1 MVDDGLFSRNLTLF
15 RRHFPALAAQ
25 LETWESQAK
34 LVPVGDDDW
43 DISRHGV
50 RLYGMGAKAYARQ
63 QLDNPDPA
71 CYRALHTDRLLPS
84 YADRTGREFHRFIH
98 QQIAEDDATLMAR
111 PLSSQAYHVVSLG
124 LGLGLHLSPLQE
136 MTQCRSLVVVETDL
150 DHLFYSLHV
159 TDWQALFDRLD
170 HLALVTTPQRDH
182 AIAAIQAAVAQ
193 APSLLDGTRLLLH
206 TPSIDH
212 AAIGN
217 GFAADAEAVCR
228 GLGFM
233 DDDVRMVRNSYLNL
247 KNPAVV
253 LWQHSRRSRDWPV
266 MIVGSGPSLDGMI
279 DDVRRNAPHAL
290 VVAAGT
296 ATPTLLRHG
305 IVPDFCT
312 FLENV
317 AWQYDEIQLYADEFP
332 EEFKQIILLAPDTID
347 PRIPPLFHRA
357 VLAMRPGL
365 ASERL
370 FGTEALRAPN
380 IGPTVANTAL
390 SLFLGAHFRTLIFF
404 GLDMG
409 ARDATRHHAA
419 TAPQMR
425 GEIALSSQSMSI
437 PVRGN
442 LGGTVLSSYDLQWT
456 RTVLEETLAHA
467 VPPPQVR
474 NCSDGARIKGAQPC
488 LAKKLMLEAPPTTKA
503 EAIADVLKEFKPYNP
518 QDFDR
523 AWDPQRLETQL
534 TALGDQ
540 LAASLCADGPF
551 QPVAALEAALRTAA
565 NDTARQFLRGSLQ
578 MQMIMLNTALN
589 HLSAAERQHLATEA
603 VDEFRRNIKTYT
615 DALKSFIRD
624 LDAGCRNGPWLR
636 SPAGEIS
643 EH

>member
-15 RRHFPALAAQ
+15 RQCFPALAVQ
-25 LETWESQAK
+25 LERWEPQAR
-34 LVPVGDDDW
+34 LVPIGDDDW

-63 QLDNPDPA
+63 QLDNPDPT
-71 CYRALHTDRLLPS
+71 CYRALHTDHLLPG

-98 QQIAEDDATLMAR
+98 QQIAEDEATLMAH

-124 LGLGLHLSPLQE
+124 LGLGLHLLPLLE
-136 MTQCRSLVVVETDL
+136 MTACRSLVVVETNL
-150 DHLFYSLHV
+150 DYIALSLHV
-159 TDWQALFDRLD
+159 TDWQAVFDHLD
-170 HLALVTTPQRDH
+170 HVNLVTTPQQDQ
-182 AIAAIQAAVAQ
+182 AITAIQAAIAR

-206 TPSIDH
+206 YPSVDH

-217 GFAADAEAVCR
+217 GFTADAEAVCR

-253 LWQHSRRSRDWPV
+253 LWQHSRQSRDWPV

-317 AWQYDEIQLYADEFP
+317 AWQYDELRLYADEFP
-332 EEFKQIILLAPDTID
+332 KEFKQIILLAPDTID
-347 PRIPPLFHRA
+347 PRIPPLFDRA
-357 VLAMRPGL
+357 ILAFRPGL

-370 FGTEALRAPN
+370 FGSDALRAPN

-390 SLFLGAHFRTLIFF
+390 SLFLGSHYREFLFF

-409 ARDATRHHAA
+409 ARDASRHHATA
-419 TAPQMR
+419 APQMR

-456 RTVLEETLAHA
+456 RAALEEALAHA

-474 NCSDGARIKGAQPC
+474 NCSDGARIKGTQPC
-488 LAKKLMLEAPPTTKA
+488 LAKKLTLAAPPTTKA
-503 EAIADVLKEFKPYNP
+503 EAIAAVLNEFKPYNP
-518 QDFDR
+518 QDFKQ
-523 AWDPQRLETQL
+523 AWNPVRLEAQL
-534 TALGDQ
+534 TALGDH
-540 LAASLCADGPF
+540 LETSLCADGPF

-578 MQMIMLNTALN
+578 MQMIMLHVALN
-589 HLSAAERQHLATEA
+589 HLAPEQQTRLAHAATA
-603 VDEFRRNIKTYT
+603 EFRRNIHTYINE
-615 DALKSFIRD
+615 LIGFIHD
-624 LDAGCRNGPWLR
+624 LDAGQINGPWLR